1 MNWRSAHRTIE
12 KMTWKNHQRVHV
24 SLSFTQITLNKP
36 LLLYEFWRREIIEA
50 MPTIWP
56 YCIFLHAK
64 SPSFSS
70 NGWNT
75 FKKVITVPREVH
87 VFYSSGL
94 AHYTNMYTMR
104 EHFLLRLRAVY
115 IYQPLYFFF
124 LFFFFVKDRRQ
135 VIYSYFTV
143 KAHFF
148 LLNQQERNHP
158 VKIYKVKFLVL
169 TMVDCK

>member
-36 LLLYEFWRREIIEA
+36 LLSYGFWRREIIEA

-75 FKKVITVPREVH
+75 FKKVITVPHEVH

-115 IYQPLYFFF
+115 IYQPLYFF
-124 LFFFFVKDRRQ
+124 LILFFVKDRRQ

-143 KAHFF
+143 IAHFF
-148 LLNQQERNHP
+148 IKSTR
-158 VKIYKVKFLVL
+158 KKSS
-169 TMVDCK
+169 CKNIQSQLSRSNNGRL

>member
-36 LLLYEFWRREIIEA
+36 LLSYKFWRREIIEA

-75 FKKVITVPREVH
+75 FKKVITVPHEVH

-115 IYQPLYFFF
+115 SYQPLYFF
-124 LFFFFVKDRRQ
+124 LILFFVKDRRQ

-143 KAHFF
+143 IAHFF
-148 LLNQQERNHP
+148 
-158 VKIYKVKFLVL
+158 Y
-169 TMVDCK
+169 

>member
-24 SLSFTQITLNKP
+24 SLSFAQITLNKP
-36 LLLYEFWRREIIEA
+36 LLSYEFWRREIIEA

-75 FKKVITVPREVH
+75 LKKVITVPHEIH

-104 EHFLLRLRAVY
+104 EHFLLRLRAIY
-115 IYQPLYFFF
+115 IYQSLY
-124 LFFFFVKDRRQ
+124 FFVKDRRQ

-143 KAHFF
+143 IAHFF
-148 LLNQQERNHP
+148 INSTR
-158 VKIYKVKFLVL
+158 KKSS
-169 TMVDCK
+169 CKNIQSQLSRSNNGRL

>member
-36 LLLYEFWRREIIEA
+36 LLSYGFWRREIIEA

-75 FKKVITVPREVH
+75 FKKVITVPHEVH

-115 IYQPLYFFF
+115 SYQPLYFF
-124 LFFFFVKDRRQ
+124 LILFFVKDRRQ

-143 KAHFF
+143 IAHFF
-148 LLNQQERNHP
+148 
-158 VKIYKVKFLVL
+158 Y
-169 TMVDCK
+169 

>member
-36 LLLYEFWRREIIEA
+36 LLSYEFWRREIIEA

-75 FKKVITVPREVH
+75 FKKVITVPHEVH

-115 IYQPLYFFF
+115 SYQPLYFF
-124 LFFFFVKDRRQ
+124 LILFFVKDRRQ

-143 KAHFF
+143 IAHFF
-148 LLNQQERNHP
+148 
-158 VKIYKVKFLVL
+158 Y
-169 TMVDCK
+169 

>member
-36 LLLYEFWRREIIEA
+36 LLSYEFWRKEIIEA

-75 FKKVITVPREVH
+75 FKKVITVPHEIH

-104 EHFLLRLRAVY
+104 GHFLLRLRAVY
-115 IYQPLYFFF
+115 IYQPLYFF
-124 LFFFFVKDRRQ
+124 LIFFFMKDRRQ

-143 KAHFF
+143 IAHFF
-148 LLNQQERNHP
+148 
-158 VKIYKVKFLVL
+158 Y
-169 TMVDCK
+169 

>member
-36 LLLYEFWRREIIEA
+36 LLSYGFWRREIIEA

-75 FKKVITVPREVH
+75 FKKVITVPHEVH
-87 VFYSSGL
+87 VFCSSGL

-115 IYQPLYFFF
+115 IYQPLYFF
-124 LFFFFVKDRRQ
+124 LILFFVKDRRQ

-143 KAHFF
+143 IAHFF
-148 LLNQQERNHP
+148 
-158 VKIYKVKFLVL
+158 Y
-169 TMVDCK
+169 

>member
-36 LLLYEFWRREIIEA
+36 LLSYEFWRREIIEA

-75 FKKVITVPREVH
+75 FKKVITVPHEVH

-115 IYQPLYFFF
+115 IYQPLYFF
-124 LFFFFVKDRRQ
+124 LIFFFVKDRRQ

-143 KAHFF
+143 IAHFF
-148 LLNQQERNHP
+148 
-158 VKIYKVKFLVL
+158 Y
-169 TMVDCK
+169 

>member
-36 LLLYEFWRREIIEA
+36 LLSYEFWRKEIIEA

-75 FKKVITVPREVH
+75 FKKVITVPHEIH

-104 EHFLLRLRAVY
+104 GHFLLRLRAVY
-115 IYQPLYFFF
+115 IYQPLYFF
-124 LFFFFVKDRRQ
+124 LIFFFMKDRRQ
-135 VIYSYFTV
+135 VIYSYFTDI
-143 KAHFF
+143 AHFF
-148 LLNQQERNHP
+148 
-158 VKIYKVKFLVL
+158 Y
-169 TMVDCK
+169 

>member
-1 MNWRSAHRTIE
+1 MNWRSAQRTIE
-12 KMTWKNHQRVHV
+12 KMAWKNHQRVHV

-36 LLLYEFWRREIIEA
+36 LLSYEFWQREIIEA

-56 YCIFLHAK
+56 YCIFLHEK

-75 FKKVITVPREVH
+75 VPHEIH

-104 EHFLLRLRAVY
+104 EHFCCDCVLF
-115 IYQPLYFFF
+115 IFISHCIFFF
-124 LFFFFVKDRRQ
+124 FFFFVKDRRQ

-143 KAHFF
+143 IAHFF

-158 VKIYKVKFLVL
+158 VKIYKVNFLVL

>member
-36 LLLYEFWRREIIEA
+36 LLSYGFWRREIIEA

-75 FKKVITVPREVH
+75 FKKVITVPHEVH

-124 LFFFFVKDRRQ
+124 YFFFRERSSPGHIQLFHRH
-135 VIYSYFTV
+135 SP
-143 KAHFF
+143 FF
-148 LLNQQERNHP
+148 LLNRQERNHP
-158 VKIYKVKFLVL
+158 VKIYKVNFLVL

>member
-36 LLLYEFWRREIIEA
+36 LLSYEFWRREIIEA

-75 FKKVITVPREVH
+75 FKKVITVPHEVH

-115 IYQPLYFFF
+115 IYQPLYFF
-124 LFFFFVKDRRQ
+124 LILFFVKDRRQ

-143 KAHFF
+143 IAHFF
-148 LLNQQERNHP
+148 
-158 VKIYKVKFLVL
+158 Y
-169 TMVDCK
+169 

>member
-36 LLLYEFWRREIIEA
+36 LLSYGFWRREIIEA

-75 FKKVITVPREVH
+75 FKKVITVPHEVH

-115 IYQPLYFFF
+115 IYQPLYFF
-124 LFFFFVKDRRQ
+124 LILFFVKDRRQ

-143 KAHFF
+143 IAHFL

-158 VKIYKVKFLVL
+158 VKIYKVNFLVL

>member
-36 LLLYEFWRREIIEA
+36 LLSYEFWRREIIEA

-75 FKKVITVPREVH
+75 FKKVITVPHEVH
-87 VFYSSGL
+87 VFCSSGL

-115 IYQPLYFFF
+115 IYQPLYFF
-124 LFFFFVKDRRQ
+124 LILFFVKDRRQ

-143 KAHFF
+143 IAHFF
-148 LLNQQERNHP
+148 
-158 VKIYKVKFLVL
+158 Y
-169 TMVDCK
+169 

>member
-36 LLLYEFWRREIIEA
+36 LLSYGFWRREIIEA

-75 FKKVITVPREVH
+75 FKKVITVPHEVH

-115 IYQPLYFFF
+115 IYQPLYFF
-124 LFFFFVKDRRQ
+124 LILFFVKDRRQ

-143 KAHFF
+143 IAHFF
-148 LLNQQERNHP
+148 
-158 VKIYKVKFLVL
+158 Y
-169 TMVDCK
+169 

>member
-36 LLLYEFWRREIIEA
+36 LLSYRFWRREIIEA

-75 FKKVITVPREVH
+75 FKKVITVPHEVH

-115 IYQPLYFFF
+115 IYQPLYFF
-124 LFFFFVKDRRQ
+124 LIFFFVKDRRQ

-143 KAHFF
+143 IAHFF
-148 LLNQQERNHP
+148 
-158 VKIYKVKFLVL
+158 Y
-169 TMVDCK
+169 

>member
-36 LLLYEFWRREIIEA
+36 LLSYEFWRKEIIEA

-75 FKKVITVPREVH
+75 FKKVITVPHEIH

-104 EHFLLRLRAVY
+104 GHFLLRLRAVY

-124 LFFFFVKDRRQ
+124 FFFRERSSPGHIQLFHRH
-135 VIYSYFTV
+135 SP
-143 KAHFF
+143 FF
-148 LLNQQERNHP
+148 FIKSTR
-158 VKIYKVKFLVL
+158 KKSS
-169 TMVDCK
+169 CKNIQSQLSRSNNGRL

>member
-1 MNWRSAHRTIE
+1 MNWRSEHRTIE

-36 LLLYEFWRREIIEA
+36 LLSYEFWRREIIEA

-75 FKKVITVPREVH
+75 FKKVITVPHEVH

-115 IYQPLYFFF
+115 IYQPLYFF
-124 LFFFFVKDRRQ
+124 LIFFFVKDRRQ

-143 KAHFF
+143 IAHFF
-148 LLNQQERNHP
+148 
-158 VKIYKVKFLVL
+158 Y
-169 TMVDCK
+169 

>member
-36 LLLYEFWRREIIEA
+36 LLSYEFWRREIIEA

-70 NGWNT
+70 NGWDT
-75 FKKVITVPREVH
+75 PKKVITVPHEIH
-87 VFYSSGL
+87 VFYSSRQ
-94 AHYTNMYTMR
+94 AYDTNMYTMR

-115 IYQPLYFFF
+115 IYHSLRLFSFFWW
-124 LFFFFVKDRRQ
+124 
-135 VIYSYFTV
+135 
-143 KAHFF
+143 
-148 LLNQQERNHP
+148 
-158 VKIYKVKFLVL
+158 KVVARLHKVL
-169 TMVDCK
+169 SPS

>member
-36 LLLYEFWRREIIEA
+36 LLSYEFWRREIIEA
-50 MPTIWP
+50 MPAIWP

-70 NGWNT
+70 NGWDT
-75 FKKVITVPREVH
+75 PKKVITVPHEIH
-87 VFYSSGL
+87 VFYSSRL
-94 AHYTNMYTMR
+94 AYDTNMYTMR

-115 IYQPLYFFF
+115 IYHSLCFVLFF
-124 LFFFFVKDRRQ
+124 LVKGCRQVTYGSFTVITFFFF
-135 VIYSYFTV
+135 
-143 KAHFF
+143 
-148 LLNQQERNHP
+148 
-158 VKIYKVKFLVL
+158 
-169 TMVDCK
+169 